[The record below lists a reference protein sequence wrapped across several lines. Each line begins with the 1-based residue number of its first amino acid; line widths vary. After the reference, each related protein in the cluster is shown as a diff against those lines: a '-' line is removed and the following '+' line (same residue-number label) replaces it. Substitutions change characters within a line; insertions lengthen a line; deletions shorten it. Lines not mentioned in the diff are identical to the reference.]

1 MRMHGKLLFPLCY
14 TCAIKLQDIC
24 NHHTKERSL
33 TGTWVTLEVMEAIE
47 NGYTLI
53 QVHEVWHY
61 KTTMIYDKDK
71 KGGGLF

>member
-1 MRMHGKLLFPLCY
+1 MAFVKALFNLY
-14 TCAIKLQDIC
+14 HQ
-24 NHHTKERSL
+24 
-33 TGTWVTLEVMEAIE
+33 E

-71 KGGGLF
+71 KEGGLF